1 MSYFILII
9 PGINQNRSICV
20 TVADNS
26 RMIFNNISL
35 DIKKDASENHLVFG
49 YGTANILKYR
59 WISSELAI
67 FASVIAAWACINIS
81 IFVVVVS

>member
-1 MSYFILII
+1 
-9 PGINQNRSICV
+9 
-20 TVADNS
+20 
-26 RMIFNNISL
+26 MIFNNISL